1 MKSPIRRTLC
11 SLVLVALMLCT
22 SCVYMK
28 MNPPPDADKAV
39 LAGNNSCW
47 LATASNM
54 LAGAGYGNGTTV
66 QARANDIYGNMTA
79 HFGTADG
86 GWTDTAL
93 SWWLGSGH
101 NTWTTNPYSV
111 VTVYGNKSPKY
122 PWADVNGAQYIGNQ
136 LRECNFVG
144 LSISWPTN
152 AAGVIGSGGHAI
164 TAWGD
169 LSGDGTLTGNP
180 GTVRL
185 TDSDNDTGGDVQ
197 GYVYDTY
204 TSPNPGG
211 ANEGNGWYIN
221 YDPNHPYIKH
231 IVVLSAATNAAGNR
245 LAQKVVG
252 SYRIHQRQERPA
264 TDLHYRVG
272 TDVDILSYKT
282 TIDWST
288 GTPPSITEATPR
300 RSLTVDWDLSAKSVP
315 YCTWVTITMEFILP
329 VWNAIQYNDVR
340 FTYPGLEPMKLP
352 DIRWEMKTPFLRN
365 ASTIRNVTGGYVI
378 GAFDIV
384 ETASQRKVADYR
396 FVHQYSYNQ
405 SPEEHTFILAGPTG
419 FAAANFRFGH
429 SYGSLD
435 TGALWGFEKWM
446 TRVPD
451 GRVMLGAGPVE
462 VPVVWTGLLPYPEG
476 EDIRG
481 RIPDIK
487 KGLFTTPEK
496 E

>member
-1 MKSPIRRTLC
+1 
-11 SLVLVALMLCT
+11 
-22 SCVYMK
+22 
-28 MNPPPDADKAV
+28 
-39 LAGNNSCW
+39 
-47 LATASNM
+47 
-54 LAGAGYGNGTTV
+54 
-66 QARANDIYGNMTA
+66 
-79 HFGTADG
+79 
-86 GWTDTAL
+86 
-93 SWWLGSGH
+93 
-101 NTWTTNPYSV
+101 
-111 VTVYGNKSPKY
+111 
-122 PWADVNGAQYIGNQ
+122 VNGAQYIGNQ

-211 ANEGNGWYIN
+211 ANEGNGWYFN

-245 LAQKVVG
+245 LAQRVVG
-252 SYRIHQRQERPA
+252 SYRLHQRQERPA

-315 YCTWVTITMEFILP
+315 YCTWVTITTEFILP